1 MALHHAASGEI
12 IDLEPHGETISDSVS
27 TALFKTD
34 QLEVIR
40 LVLHRNKEVPE
51 HSVPGEMTIQCLK
64 GKVELRLRDGTR
76 PLHTGQLLCLE
87 GNTPYA
93 LHAGEDAL
101 LLLTIL
107 LKHTDA
113 NQGVSR

>member
-12 IDLEPHGETISDSVS
+12 IDLAPYGETFSDAASA
-27 TALFKTD
+27 ALFKTRE
-34 QLEVIR
+34 LEVIR
-40 LVLHRNKEVPE
+40 MVLHAGKEVPE

-64 GKVELRLRDGTR
+64 GKAELRLRDGAR
-76 PLHTGQLLCLE
+76 SLQAGQLACLE
-87 GNTPYA
+87 GNEPYA
-93 LHAGEDAL
+93 FYADEDSL

-113 NQGVSR
+113 NQAVRH